1 MTPTETTFTTQK
13 QALLQLLR
21 TLSYEER
28 DVTLSSGLKSHF
40 YIDCKQTMLTGQGHV
55 LVGALF
61 TELLSRAEN
70 LHPNAAQPRFAA
82 VGGLTLGADPLS
94 SATSLWSTLHGRELH
109 AIYVRKEA
117 KGHGTGAFLE
127 GTKSVPLG
135 SRVAVVEDVVTT
147 GNASKTAVDR
157 LRAHGYVV
165 DTVLAL
171 VDREAGGKQ
180 ALEAMGLRLFS
191 LFDVGDFPP
200 SKGDVGKGPT
210 LPAKS
215 GG

>member
-1 MTPTETTFTTQK
+1 MTTTSKPPESFATQK
-13 QALLQLLR
+13 KALLALLR
-21 TLSYEER
+21 ELSYEER

-40 YIDCKQTMLTGQGHV
+40 YIDCKQTMLTGEGHC
-55 LVGALF
+55 LIGALF
-61 TELLSRAEN
+61 TELLARAEVT
-70 LHPNAAQPRFAA
+70 HPNAQHPRHEA

-94 SATSLWSTLHGRELH
+94 SATALWATLNGRALN

-127 GTKSVPLG
+127 GTKAVAVG

-147 GNASKTAVDR
+147 GNASKTAVER

-171 VDREAGGKQ
+171 VDRQAGGRE
-180 ALEAMGLRLFS
+180 ALAAMGLTLHA
-191 LFDVGDFPP
+191 LFDVSDFPSSRP
-200 SKGDVGKGPT
+200 HT
-210 LPAKS
+210 
-215 GG
+215 

>member
-1 MTPTETTFTTQK
+1 MLPNALETQR
-13 QALLQLLR
+13 QQLLALLR
-21 TLSYEER
+21 ELSYEER

-40 YIDCKQTMLTGQGHV
+40 YIDCKQTMLTGEGHV
-55 LVGALF
+55 LIGALF
-61 TELLSRAEN
+61 SELLQRAERATPA
-70 LHPNAAQPRFAA
+70 LPPFTA

-94 SATSLWSTLHGRELH
+94 SATSLWSTLHGREIH
-109 AIYVRKEA
+109 AVYVRKEA
-117 KGHGTGAFLE
+117 KGHGTGAYLE
-127 GTKSVPLG
+127 GTKKVPVG
-135 SRVAVVEDVVTT
+135 ARVAVVEDVVTT
-147 GNASKTAVDR
+147 GNASKTAVER

-171 VDREAGGKQ
+171 VDRQAGGKEVL
-180 ALEAMGLRLFS
+180 AAMGLELHA

-200 SKGDVGKGPT
+200 SRGDVGSGPV